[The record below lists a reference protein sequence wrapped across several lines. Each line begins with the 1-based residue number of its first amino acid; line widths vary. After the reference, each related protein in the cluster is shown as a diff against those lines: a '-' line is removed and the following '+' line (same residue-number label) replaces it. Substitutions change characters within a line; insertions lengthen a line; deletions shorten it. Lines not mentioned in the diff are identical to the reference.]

1 MKSRHKRLLILC
13 LCALGLSIGFGSLF
27 SQQTAGELFE
37 KALYI
42 EEAQGDLQR
51 AIGLYQD
58 ILKKFPDDRQ
68 VAAKAQLHVGI
79 CFEKLGLNQAQEA
92 FQKVVENY
100 PEQAEAVKLA
110 REKLARLIKAQA
122 AIETGDKELR
132 IRNVSGLAFADMPWR
147 VSPDG
152 RYFSYYSDNEA
163 DEGNLYTYEISTGK
177 SRRLT
182 QVGESEY
189 ITASVW
195 SPDGRQI
202 VCGWEPGP
210 PDCCDLR
217 IVSLDGSK
225 PRLLYHD
232 DQTFALPA
240 DWSPDGKHILA
251 VLRRPNKRFQ
261 VGLITVADGTVNLIE
276 ALDGKPFNIEGLG
289 GYFNCVRFSPDGKY
303 IAYSLPQKKDSSD
316 FDIFVYSMGT
326 KTVSSVVENPA
337 DDEFLDWTPDGKGVL
352 FSSDRLRSP
361 DIWLLPFEAGA
372 PAGEPKLV
380 KEDMEDI
387 YPLGIASD
395 GSFYYVQTSGTYNV
409 YIASL
414 DEERTKFLS
423 SPERLAKRTQGNE
436 HSPAWAPDGQ
446 SLAYVLRKGNAE
458 SPFSPERCIAVF
470 SFGTSIEEEIVRFP
484 AHGGIGWFGLTFSP
498 DGRSILASRT
508 SGWEGDSG
516 VVFVDIQKKE
526 MNALFA
532 PEGNIYFPPAWSPD
546 GKGFFFPETNWGDLA
561 PQISFFETATRQK
574 KEIYR
579 QGDKQIYHI
588 ALSPDGTR
596 VAFNSDGSG
605 TGGTVIKI
613 IPANGGN
620 PKELSQAHPTWWSGL
635 SWTND
640 GKELLYFV
648 HKINPAG
655 TVKGSELWKI
665 SVDGGVPSKIWETT
679 EDIYTCSL
687 HPDGR
692 RLAFDTRRFENAVWV
707 MENFLLKK

>member
-1 MKSRHKRLLILC
+1 MINRHKRLFLSLF
-13 LCALGLSIGFGSLF
+13 LAMGLVVGFGSLF

-42 EEAQGDLQR
+42 EEAQGDLQK
-51 AIGLYQD
+51 AVSLYQD

-92 FQKVVENY
+92 FQRVVENY

-110 REKLARLIKAQA
+110 REKLTRLLKVQA

-132 IRNVSGLAFADMPWR
+132 IRNVSGQAFADMPWR

-152 RYFSYYSDNEA
+152 RYFSYHSDNDA
-163 DEGNLYTYEISTGK
+163 DIGNLYTYEISTGK

-261 VGLITVADGTVNLIE
+261 AGLITVADGTVNLIE

-337 DDEFLDWTPDGKGVL
+337 DDEFLDWTPDGKGIL

-372 PAGEPKLV
+372 PAGEPRLI
-380 KEDMEDI
+380 KEDIEDI

-409 YIASL
+409 RIASL
-414 DEERTKFLS
+414 DEERTRFLS

-446 SLAYVLRKGNAE
+446 SLAYVLRRGNAE
-458 SPFSPERCIAVF
+458 RPFSPERCIALF
-470 SFGTSIEEEIVRFP
+470 SFGTGVEEEIVHFP
-484 AHGGIGWFGLTFSP
+484 AHGGIGWFGLAFSP
-498 DGRSILASRT
+498 DGRSILGSSF
-508 SGWEGDSG
+508 SGWEGESR
-516 VVFVDIQKKE
+516 VVLVDIQKKE
-526 MNALFA
+526 MKMLFA
-532 PEGNIYFPPAWSPD
+532 TEGSIYLPPVCSPD
-546 GKGFFFPETNWGDLA
+546 GRGVYFSESNWGDRVHRILLFDLA
-561 PQISFFETATRQK
+561 TGQK

-579 QGDKQIYHI
+579 QAEKQIYYI
-588 ALSPDGTR
+588 ALSPDGSR
-596 VAFNSDGSG
+596 VAFNSDDSAKEG
-605 TGGTVIKI
+605 TIMKI
-613 IPANGGN
+613 IPAKGGE
-620 PKELSQAHPTWWSGL
+620 PKELSGVHPTWWSGL
-635 SWTND
+635 TWTKD
-640 GKELLYFV
+640 GKELLYFDYEA
-648 HKINPAG
+648 NPG
-655 TVKGSELWKI
+655 GSFKGSELWKV
-665 SVDGGVPSKIWETT
+665 SADGGVPYKVGETGGGV
-679 EDIYTCSL
+679 YGCSL
-687 HPDGR
+687 HPDGK
-692 RLAFDTRRFENAVWV
+692 RLAFDTRHSDNAVWV
-707 MENFLLKK
+707 MENFLPKK